1 MRQKIVHVI
10 HNMNFDIDNKI
21 KIILAVEARFVMQMR
36 QTRQMQ
42 IDEDT
47 CIRNWTDKLT

>member
-1 MRQKIVHVI
+1 MRQKIVYII
-10 HNMNFDIDNKI
+10 HTMNFDIENQI

-42 IDEDT
+42 IVEDT
-47 CIRNWTDKLT
+47 CIRN